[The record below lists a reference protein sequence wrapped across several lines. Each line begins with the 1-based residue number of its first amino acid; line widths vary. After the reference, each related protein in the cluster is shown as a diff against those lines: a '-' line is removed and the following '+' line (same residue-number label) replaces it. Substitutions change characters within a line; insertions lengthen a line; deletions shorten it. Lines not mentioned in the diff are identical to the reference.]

1 MIDIDN
7 IHFIYANIFHYNL
20 SISGWEMR
28 CVAQLSI
35 CLLISGKK
43 GCWVM
48 KMYTNDKAL
57 DQLAVNSIRMLAVDA
72 VEQAGAGHPGLPM
85 GAAPMGYA
93 LWVRQMK
100 HNPAN
105 PEWFNR
111 DRFVLSAGHGSMLL
125 YSLLHLC
132 GYALPLEQLRRFR
145 QWGSLTPGHPE
156 VGHTPGVDA
165 TTGPLGQ
172 GLAMAVGMAMT
183 EAHLGAAYN
192 REHYPV
198 VDHHTFALCS
208 DGDMMEGVVGEAAS
222 LAGHLR
228 LGKLIVLYDSND
240 ISLDGRLILAFSEN
254 VQLRFESYGWQVLRV
269 EDGNDLAAI
278 SGAIER
284 AKADPTRP
292 SLIEIRTIIG
302 YGSPNKAGK
311 GGPDG
316 PHGTPL
322 GAEEARLAKMAL
334 NWPLEPE
341 FYVPDPVRRLFSEV
355 GRAGLAANCR
365 WDELFHRY
373 RAAYPQLARQLEAA
387 IGGDLPDGWDAELRL
402 EPSGRAEIST
412 RIASGEAINR
422 IAAAYSGLFGG
433 SADLETST
441 YTHLKGGGKFT
452 SSDYRGR
459 NVNFGVRE
467 FAMAAAVNGM
477 TLHGGV
483 RAFGSTFLV
492 FSDYLRPA
500 LRLGA
505 IMQAPGIFV
514 LTHDSIFV
522 GEDGPTHQPI
532 EQLASLRAMPN
543 VTVIRPADGYETI
556 EAWRVA
562 MTHKGGPVC
571 MVLSRQ
577 PLPLLKGT
585 KCGAEE
591 GVARGAY
598 VVSEAADGC
607 PAAILLATGSEVVL
621 AVEAQERLSADGVQV
636 RVVSIPSWELFERQ
650 PQDYRDRILPP
661 DVQIRLAVEM
671 ASPFGWER
679 YVGERGGVV
688 GIGRFGASGKG
699 AEVAEAYG
707 FSVEKVE
714 AALKALL

>member
-1 MIDIDN
+1 MMDIDN
-7 IHFIYANIFHYNL
+7 IHFINVYDLHYNRSRRIRKN
-20 SISGWEMR
+20 SIEGMMEKMMDD
-28 CVAQLSI
+28 V
-35 CLLISGKK
+35 CLENGQGLE
-43 GCWVM
+43 
-48 KMYTNDKAL
+48 
-57 DQLAVNSIRMLAVDA
+57 QLAVNTIRMLAVDA
-72 VEQAGAGHPGLPM
+72 VEQAGVGHPGLPM
-85 GAAPMGYA
+85 GAAPMGYVMWA
-93 LWVRQMK
+93 RQMK
-100 HNPAN
+100 HNSAN
-105 PEWFNR
+105 PDWFNR

-132 GYALPLEQLRRFR
+132 GYALPLDQLRHFR

-172 GLAMAVGMAMT
+172 GVAMAVGMAMT
-183 EAHLGAAYN
+183 EAHLGAVYN
-192 REHYPV
+192 REQYRV
-198 VDHHTFALCS
+198 VDHYTFALCS

-222 LAGHLR
+222 LAGHLG
-228 LGKLIVLYDSND
+228 LGKLIVMYDSNE
-240 ISLDGRLILAFSEN
+240 ISLDGELSLAFSEN
-254 VQLRFESYGWQVLRV
+254 VRLRFESCGWQVLRV
-269 EDGNDLAAI
+269 EDGNDLAEI
-278 SGAIER
+278 SEAIER
-284 AKADPTRP
+284 AKEDTKHP
-292 SLIEIRTIIG
+292 SLIEVSTVIG

-322 GAEEARLAKMAL
+322 GTEEARLTKLAL

-341 FYVPDPVRRLFSEV
+341 FYVPEPVRRLFAEV
-355 GRAGLAANCR
+355 GRFGAVANR
-365 WDELFHRY
+365 AWDELYDRY
-373 RAAYPQLARQLEAA
+373 RSAYPQLARQLEAA
-387 IGGDLPDGWDAELRL
+387 IRGELPDDWEAKLRL
-402 EPSGRAEIST
+402 EPGGRAAIST
-412 RIASGEAINR
+412 RTASGEAINQ
-422 IAAAYSGLFGG
+422 IAAMYSGLFGG

-441 YTHLKGGGKFT
+441 YTHMKGFGRFA

-477 TLHGGV
+477 TLHGGIK
-483 RAFGSTFLV
+483 AFGGTFLV

-505 IMQAPGIFV
+505 IMRTPGIFV

-556 EAWRVA
+556 EAWRYA

-571 MVLSRQ
+571 LVLSRQ
-577 PLPLLKGT
+577 PLPLLEGT
-585 KCGAEE
+585 RRGANE

-598 VVSEAADGC
+598 VVSEAANGS
-607 PAAILLATGSEVVL
+607 PAAILLATGSEVAL
-621 AVEAQERLSADGVQV
+621 AIETQEKLATDGIHV
-636 RVVSIPSWELFERQ
+636 RVVSMPSWELFERQ
-650 PQDYRDRILPP
+650 PQDYRDKVLPP
-661 DVQIRLAVEM
+661 EVKVRLALEM

-688 GIGRFGASGKG
+688 SIDRFGASGKG
-699 AEVAEAYG
+699 ATVAEAYG
-707 FSVEKVE
+707 FSVEKVAE
-714 AALKALL
+714 ALKALL

>member
-1 MIDIDN
+1 LEYVEN
-7 IHFIYANIFHYNL
+7 GRELEY
-20 SISGWEMR
+20 
-28 CVAQLSI
+28 
-35 CLLISGKK
+35 
-43 GCWVM
+43 
-48 KMYTNDKAL
+48 
-57 DQLAVNSIRMLAVDA
+57 LAVNTIRMLAVDG
-72 VEQAGAGHPGLPM
+72 VERAGVGHPGLPM

-93 LWVRQMK
+93 LWARQMK

-183 EAHLGAAYN
+183 EAHLGAVYN
-192 REHYPV
+192 RKHYPV
-198 VDHHTFALCS
+198 VDHYTFALCS
-208 DGDMMEGVVGEAAS
+208 DGNMMEGVAAEAAS

-240 ISLDGRLILAFSEN
+240 ISLDGELNLAFSEN

-278 SGAIER
+278 TEAIEQ
-284 AKADPTRP
+284 AKADTARP
-292 SLIEIRTIIG
+292 SLIEVRTVIG

-322 GAEEARLAKMAL
+322 GAEETRLTKQAL
-334 NWPLEPE
+334 NWPLEPK
-341 FYVPDPVRRLFSEV
+341 FHVPEPVRQLFAEV
-355 GRAGLAANCR
+355 GRFGAAANR
-365 WDELFHRY
+365 AWDELFDRY
-373 RAAYPQLARQLEAA
+373 RAANPQLARQLEAA
-387 IGGDLPDGWDAELRL
+387 IRGELPDGWEAKLQF
-402 EPSGRAEIST
+402 EPGGRAAIST
-412 RIASGEAINR
+412 RSASGEAIR
-422 IAAAYSGLFGG
+422 QLAAEYRGLFGG

-441 YTHLKGGGKFT
+441 YTHMKGFGRFA

-483 RAFGSTFLV
+483 RAFGATFLV

-505 IMQAPGIFV
+505 IMQTPGIFV

-556 EAWRVA
+556 EAWRYA

-571 MVLSRQ
+571 LVLSRQ
-577 PLPLLKGT
+577 PLPLLEGT
-585 KCGAEE
+585 RRGAKE

-598 VVSEAADGC
+598 VVSEAIDGS
-607 PAAILLATGSEVVL
+607 PSAILLATGSEVAL
-621 AVEAQERLSADGVQV
+621 AMEAQEKLAADGITV
-636 RVVSIPSWELFERQ
+636 RIISMPSWELFERQ
-650 PQDYRDRILPP
+650 PQEYRDKVLPP
-661 DVQIRLAVEM
+661 EIKVRLAVEM

-679 YVGERGGVV
+679 YVGERGGVI
-688 GIGRFGASGKG
+688 GIDRFGASGKG
-699 AEVAEAYG
+699 AKVANAHG
-707 FSVEKVE
+707 FSVKKVAE
-714 AALKALL
+714 ALKALL